1 MELEK
6 QEGSRGEKR
15 ESGQAEELI
24 ELEGEE
30 AAEMDRETALELD
43 EKTADII
50 KLQFSDL
57 CGRLKSVE
65 IPGRAEPGWERLEAV
80 EAEAVTGE
88 TEERPELGEGRKRG
102 SKRREMVF
110 LKPEWDTWLPMSWE
124 TGTGDAARVICQV
137 TDREGSP
144 MWSDSREVL
153 KRELLRQER
162 RGRTFQFAFGCEFFL
177 FHTDEEGRATTV
189 THETAGY
196 CDGGTID
203 LAESVRRDMLLGL
216 EEAGIQVEY
225 VTHGCAPGQHV
236 FRLKARRGVQAADE
250 LLAFR
255 AIIRRTAKSHGLHAS
270 FMPKPLN
277 GFGGSGLEI
286 EVLPELIQKS
296 QGEEKERKALC
307 LEAAERL
314 RQSLGEMALLTNP
327 LVNSY
332 RRLAALREEG
342 ADREDFVR
350 SSATGLQ
357 FFLADS
363 SVNPYLALAAVLA
376 AGFGEQEER
385 TKIQKDIKRQELPST
400 LGEAVSVFSES
411 AGMRK
416 LLGERLFSF
425 YAEMKLKEWKRHI
438 SWVSDWE
445 LREYLSRY

>member
-162 RGRTFQFAFGCEFFL
+162 RGKPRSQRQT
-177 FHTDEEGRATTV
+177 
-189 THETAGY
+189 
-196 CDGGTID
+196 
-203 LAESVRRDMLLGL
+203 ESLSVCLWLR
-216 EEAGIQVEY
+216 
-225 VTHGCAPGQHV
+225 V
-236 FRLKARRGVQAADE
+236 FPV
-250 LLAFR
+250 
-255 AIIRRTAKSHGLHAS
+255 SH
-270 FMPKPLN
+270 
-277 GFGGSGLEI
+277 
-286 EVLPELIQKS
+286 
-296 QGEEKERKALC
+296 R
-307 LEAAERL
+307 
-314 RQSLGEMALLTNP
+314 
-327 LVNSY
+327 
-332 RRLAALREEG
+332 
-342 ADREDFVR
+342 
-350 SSATGLQ
+350 
-357 FFLADS
+357 
-363 SVNPYLALAAVLA
+363 
-376 AGFGEQEER
+376 
-385 TKIQKDIKRQELPST
+385 
-400 LGEAVSVFSES
+400 
-411 AGMRK
+411 
-416 LLGERLFSF
+416 
-425 YAEMKLKEWKRHI
+425 
-438 SWVSDWE
+438 
-445 LREYLSRY
+445 

>member
-1 MELEK
+1 MEFEK
-6 QEGSRGEKR
+6 QEQDKAMGRDI
-15 ESGQAEELI
+15 GQEEEI
-24 ELEGEE
+24 VVLEEE
-30 AAEMDRETALELD
+30 AEAEMDREMVLEQNR
-43 EKTADII
+43 ETADII

-65 IPGRAEPGWERLEAV
+65 ISGRGKRGWERLEAV
-80 EAEAVTGE
+80 EEAAVTGE
-88 TEERPELGEGRKRG
+88 TVERDTAGTGRKSG
-102 SKRREMVF
+102 SGRRELVF

-137 TDREGSP
+137 TDREGNP
-144 MWSDSREVL
+144 MWGDSREVL
-153 KRELLRQER
+153 KRELLRQEKE
-162 RGRTFQFAFGCEFFL
+162 GRTFQFGFGCEFFL

-196 CDGGTID
+196 CDGGIID

-216 EEAGIQVEY
+216 EEAGIEVEY
-225 VTHGCAPGQHV
+225 VTHGCAPGQH
-236 FRLKARRGVQAADE
+236 FFQLKARRGVQAADE

-277 GFGGSGLEI
+277 GFGGSGLETEI
-286 EVLPELIQKS
+286 LPEFLKECP
-296 QGEEKERKALC
+296 GEEKQREALC
-307 LEAAERL
+307 LGAAERL
-314 RQSLGEMALLTNP
+314 RQRLGELALVTNP

-332 RRLAALREEG
+332 RRLAALRAEG
-342 ADREDFVR
+342 AGREDFVQV
-350 SSATGLQ
+350 SEKGVQ

-363 SVNPYLALAAVLA
+363 SVNPYLVLAAVLA
-376 AGFGEQEER
+376 AGFGEQEVRGQTVENS
-385 TKIQKDIKRQELPST
+385 KGQGVPST
-400 LGEAVSVFSES
+400 LGEAVFVFSES
-411 AGMRK
+411 AVMRE

-425 YAEMKLKEWKRHI
+425 YAEMKLQEWKRHI